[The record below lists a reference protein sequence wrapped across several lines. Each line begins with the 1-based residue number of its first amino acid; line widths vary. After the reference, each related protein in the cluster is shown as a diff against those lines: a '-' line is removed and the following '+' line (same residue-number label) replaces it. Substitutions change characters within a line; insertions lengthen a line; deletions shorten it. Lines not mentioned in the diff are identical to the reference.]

1 MKIFIP
7 GGAGYIGAHIVEQF
21 IENGHEVVAFDNFV
35 TGEAERLKSLCE
47 VIRGDI
53 RNIDEVSKYLDST
66 FDGVIN
72 LAALKSVSESK
83 VKQDLYRDVNFYG
96 ARNLLLAAE
105 KANVTFFIQSS
116 TAAVYGEPI
125 DNVVSEDAEL
135 RPISPYGDYKLMAE
149 NAVKASTLAGKLR
162 GTSLRYFN
170 VAGSKTPIFAE
181 KQHSNLIPIVL
192 DNLMQGVRPT
202 IFGNDYATKDG
213 TCVRDFIHV
222 SDIAHAH
229 YVSATTLM
237 ERNFPS
243 ALNIGTGS
251 GYSVNEVVSM
261 CIQKTRSHLSPIY
274 EPRRLGDPSSL
285 IADISLARDVLFFE
299 TKHDLESMIESS
311 VKNQHL

>member
-53 RNIDEVSKYLDST
+53 RNLDEVSKYLDST

-83 VKQDLYRDVNFYG
+83 KKQDLYRDVNFYG

-125 DNVVSEDAEL
+125 YNIVSE
-135 RPISPYGDYKLMAE
+135 
-149 NAVKASTLAGKLR
+149 
-162 GTSLRYFN
+162 
-170 VAGSKTPIFAE
+170 
-181 KQHSNLIPIVL
+181 
-192 DNLMQGVRPT
+192 
-202 IFGNDYATKDG
+202 
-213 TCVRDFIHV
+213 
-222 SDIAHAH
+222 
-229 YVSATTLM
+229 
-237 ERNFPS
+237 
-243 ALNIGTGS
+243 
-251 GYSVNEVVSM
+251 
-261 CIQKTRSHLSPIY
+261 
-274 EPRRLGDPSSL
+274 
-285 IADISLARDVLFFE
+285 
-299 TKHDLESMIESS
+299 
-311 VKNQHL
+311 